1 MRDPL
6 KTETMLK
13 QPLLSR
19 MFKLSEATSSSATDQ
34 PSENSAFNLPSTKKQ
49 APEPSELETLEP
61 EEAEPEEAESGTA
74 ESGAAESET
83 TGSEAQAPEAQSL
96 IASLGLFAKKVVKE
110 KSASA
115 ESDPKRKRLSA
126 VAIGKGLAIGGVLS
140 AASGF
145 ALVQHAP
152 TTLQA
157 ALPGVEPVAAPLSL
171 SGDPSAEL
179 VTSTGELF
187 LTNQI
192 LYRKLEAI
200 AGVTLS
206 SPSAPSAATDLA
218 AADSS
223 NTAKPSDGTAKADSK
238 PAKAN
243 KEAEASEKTEPD
255 LDKQVVATAPPA
267 PAIAPVEFSG
277 TTIDSVLEMRVAL
290 AKDVPAIGFATSG
303 GGVITDLDG
312 NTLKELSPEQGVTA
326 AISGGIVVEGQA
338 MPSVFWVYP
347 EDGGYVAVGDSW
359 YRGRVLVALRDR
371 GLIAVNYVLLGDYLY
386 SVVGSEMS
394 PSWAIESLKAQAIAA
409 RSYALTHNIRPAS
422 QDYFDLDNTP
432 RFQAYKGI
440 SREASTT
447 QAAVLATAGEFI
459 SHQGG
464 IVESLYAASQAIVD
478 DAHSGSG
485 MSQLGAKD
493 LAEQGYSYQEI
504 LAHYYPGT
512 ALGRLETDHQ

>member
-1 MRDPL
+1 
-6 KTETMLK
+6 MLK

-19 MFKLSEATSSSATDQ
+19 MFKLSEATSSSATDR
-34 PSENSAFNLPSTKKQ
+34 PSENSAFNLPSPKKQ
-49 APEPSELETLEP
+49 APETTESETLEP
-61 EEAEPEEAESGTA
+61 EAT
-74 ESGAAESET
+74 ESET
-83 TGSEAQAPEAQSL
+83 AGSEAQISEAQAPEAQSR
-96 IASLGLFAKKVVKE
+96 IASLGLSAKKIAK
-110 KSASA
+110 KISASA

-126 VAIGKGLAIGGVLS
+126 VAIGKGLAIGGVLLT
-140 AASGF
+140 ASGS
-145 ALVQHAP
+145 ALVRYAP

-157 ALPGVEPVAAPLSL
+157 ALLPSLEPVAAPLSL

-206 SPSAPSAATDLA
+206 IPAPATDLA

-223 NTAKPSDGTAKADSK
+223 KTTKPGDGTAKADPK
-238 PAKAN
+238 PAKAD
-243 KEAEASEKTEPD
+243 KDAEDAEPD
-255 LDKQVVATAPPA
+255 LDKQVVAAAPPA

-312 NTLKELSPEQGVTA
+312 NTLKELSPERGVTA

-338 MPSVFWVYP
+338 MPSAFWVYP